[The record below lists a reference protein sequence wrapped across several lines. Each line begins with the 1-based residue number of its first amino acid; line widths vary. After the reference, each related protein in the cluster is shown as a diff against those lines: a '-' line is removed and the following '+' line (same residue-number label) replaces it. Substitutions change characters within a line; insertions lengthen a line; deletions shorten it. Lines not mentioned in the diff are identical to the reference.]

1 MGMMEIMEMPRWDAK
16 RMRMRKKGREKLQT
30 VDQRG
35 IDVFS
40 LDSR

>member
-1 MGMMEIMEMPRWDAK
+1 MTGVMEMPQWDAK

-30 VDQRG
+30 VNQCG

-40 LDSR
+40 FDSR